1 MITVQTGIKYFF
13 FVVLGYL
20 FFLIIQPFLPAIVLA
35 LVCAI
40 GFFPLLKSIQA
51 KTKLNKTLATISVF
65 IITIIFII
73 TPLALLLSLI
83 AKQAIIFAT
92 GPDLQ
97 ALMKFV
103 NEFGSITV
111 FDITINLETI
121 KNSLLGALGSIGQT
135 ATILGSEI
143 FGRLLNIS
151 FQFFV
156 FLFLYFFLL
165 LDGKEFADYLKK
177 VFPFSKKQ
185 NNIFFKRFNHVALT
199 VFRGNLLAAMLSGI
213 AAIIAF
219 ELFGLQAA
227 LIWGIL
233 AGILSLI
240 PAIGTLVV
248 YSIASIILS
257 FDMAFPWMLVP
268 LFYFLIVEIGLI
280 QSVIKPKLI
289 DEKMKIHPVLIFLAL
304 VGGINVFGSI
314 GIIYGPLIVV
324 LFITTFDFIVV
335 TENK

>member
-1 MITVQTGIKYFF
+1 MITVQAGIKYFF
-13 FVVLGYL
+13 FIVLGYL

-35 LVCAI
+35 LVFAI
-40 GFFPLLKSIQA
+40 GFSPLLTMLQTKA
-51 KTKLNKTLATISVF
+51 KCNKTLATTGVF

-73 TPLALLLSLI
+73 TPLALLLGLI

-103 NEFGSITV
+103 NEFESITV

-121 KNSLLGALGSIGQT
+121 KSSLLGALGSIGET

-165 LDGKEFADYLKK
+165 LDGKEFTTYLKK
-177 VFPFSKKQ
+177 IFPFSKKQ
-185 NNIFFKRFNHVALT
+185 NTIFFQRFSHVART
-199 VFRGNLLAAMLSGI
+199 VFRGNLLAALLSGI
-213 AAIIAF
+213 AAIMAF

-240 PAIGTLVV
+240 PTIGTLVI
-248 YSIASIILS
+248 YGIASIILS
-257 FDMAFPWMLVP
+257 FGTEFPWMLAP
-268 LFYFLIVEIGLI
+268 LLYFLIMEIGLI

-289 DEKMKIHPVLIFLAL
+289 DDKMKIHPVLVFLAL
-304 VGGINVFGSI
+304 VGGVSVFGSI

-324 LFITTFDFIVV
+324 LFITMFDFIVV

>member
-103 NEFGSITV
+103 NEFESITV

-199 VFRGNLLAAMLSGI
+199 VFRGNLLAALLSGI

-257 FDMAFPWMLVP
+257 FDMAFPRMLAP

>member
-1 MITVQTGIKYFF
+1 MITVQAGIKYFF

-20 FFLIIQPFLPAIVLA
+20 FFLIIQPFLPAIVLS

-40 GFFPLLKSIQA
+40 GFFPLLEGLQRKV
-51 KTKLNKTLATISVF
+51 KLNKTLATTSVF
-65 IITIIFII
+65 IVTIIFII
-73 TPLALLLSLI
+73 TPLALLMGLI
-83 AKQAIIFAT
+83 AKQAIVFAT

-97 ALMKFV
+97 ALIKFV
-103 NEFGSITV
+103 NEFESIAI
-111 FDITINLETI
+111 FDITINLETV

-165 LDGKEFADYLKK
+165 LDGKEFATYLKK
-177 VFPFSKKQ
+177 IFPFSKKQ
-185 NNIFFKRFNHVALT
+185 NNIFFQRFNHVAQT
-199 VFRGNLLAAMLSGI
+199 VFRGNLLAALLSGV

-240 PAIGTLVV
+240 PTIGTLVI
-248 YSIASIILS
+248 YGIASIILS
-257 FDMAFPWMLVP
+257 FNMAFPWMFAPLV
-268 LFYFLIVEIGLI
+268 YFLIVEIGFI
-280 QSVIKPKLI
+280 QSFIKPKLI
-289 DEKMKIHPVLIFLAL
+289 EEKMKIHPVLIFLAL
-304 VGGINVFGSI
+304 VGGISAFGSI

-324 LFITTFDFIVV
+324 LFITMFDFIVV